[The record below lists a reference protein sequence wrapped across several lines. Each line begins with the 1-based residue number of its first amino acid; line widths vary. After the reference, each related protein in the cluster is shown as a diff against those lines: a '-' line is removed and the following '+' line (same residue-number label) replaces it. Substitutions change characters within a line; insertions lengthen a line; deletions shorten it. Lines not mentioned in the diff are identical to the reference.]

1 VYYDDYIEVSNYA
14 LSSKGTSM
22 HYNLIQIQSNIPEAV
37 DAIEVGL
44 SQNLLKC
51 DPLNIWVSDID
62 FCQHLVEKKIT
73 FDKLGNFVRT
83 HCTHIFN
90 LQRNVSILQMFRQE
104 NTIRFSFMTYA
115 FSPSRMLTT
124 LRDNTHFAFEAITL
138 ETDDCRQI
146 VYATRHNSHTSSRR
160 FNVTN
165 KWKDGKTDAYHP
177 HPSIPSDPRLWFP
190 DGISLPIYH
199 GEKLLHRWFRSKS
212 CTLITS
218 DPAEELISA
227 INYLKYA
234 EEIREK
240 EIAYHTGIDLNTI
253 TEVLSTKALTSPT
266 QRERATI

>member
-1 VYYDDYIEVSNYA
+1 MY
-14 LSSKGTSM
+14 
-22 HYNLIQIQSNIPEAV
+22 YNLIQIQSNIPEAI

-90 LQRNVSILQMFRQE
+90 LQRNASILQMFRQE
-104 NTIRFSFMTYA
+104 NTIRFSFMTYDLP
-115 FSPSRMLTT
+115 PSQVLAT
-124 LRDNTHFAFEAITL
+124 LRAKRYFSVEAITL
-138 ETDDCRQI
+138 ETNEYRQL
-146 VYATRHNSHTSSRR
+146 VSATRYKDGAFSRR
-160 FNVTN
+160 LNVTN
-165 KWKDGKTDAYHP
+165 KWKDGKTDAYHT
-177 HPSIPSDPRLWFP
+177 HWSIPSDPRLWFP

-199 GEKLLHRWFRSKS
+199 GEQLLHRWFRSKS

-218 DPAEELISA
+218 DPAEEMISA
-227 INYLKYA
+227 ISYLRYA
-234 EEIREK
+234 EKLGKE
-240 EIAYHTGIDLNTI
+240 EIAEYTGINLDAI

-266 QRERATI
+266 QREKAAV